1 MGGLGGKKLFGAFTL
16 LEVMVA
22 VAILGIALTAIF
34 SSEAG
39 AIRAGARAR
48 HMTTATL
55 LARCKM
61 GEVEEQLM
69 REGFPA
75 VGMDGTDE
83 CCEGGE
89 QEGFSCDWA
98 VERIELPDQMGGM
111 GEEGGGDPLGLGGDH
126 AADSASTEDLS
137 AALGG
142 AAGGDVLGAYA
153 VQYAWPVLRP
163 GIEEQVRRVLVTV
176 TWHEGEEERSFD
188 VVQYVVA
195 DQGVFV
201 PGQGNEDPQNGASGG
216 GQNQPG
222 QQPNQQQRRAPTQR
236 INLPGGGGL

>member
-1 MGGLGGKKLFGAFTL
+1 MKRNIFGAFTL

-61 GEVEEQLM
+61 GEIEEQLM
-69 REGFPA
+69 VEGFPA
-75 VGMDGTDE
+75 VSMDGSDE

-89 QEGFSCDWA
+89 QAGFSCEWT
-98 VERIELPDQMGGM
+98 VERIELPDQLEAGA
-111 GEEGGGDPLGLGGDH
+111 EGGGDPLGLSGDH
-126 AADSASTEDLS
+126 GADTGASDMDLQ

-142 AAGGDVLGAYA
+142 AAGGDVIGSYA
-153 VQYAWPVLRP
+153 VQFAWPVLRP
-163 GIEEQVRRVLVTV
+163 AIEEQVRRATVTV
-176 TWHEGEEERSFD
+176 MWQEGEATRSFD

-195 DQGVFV
+195 DQGVMPDPSAAGGAGAGT
-201 PGQGNEDPQNGASGG
+201 PGSGTGTGTGTGTGSQIGGPGTGA
-216 GQNQPG
+216 GQ
-222 QQPNQQQRRAPTQR
+222 
-236 INLPGGGGL
+236 NLPGVQR

>member
-1 MGGLGGKKLFGAFTL
+1 MASPDRTPHRELFGAFTL

-48 HMTTATL
+48 HITTATL

-61 GEVEEQLM
+61 GEIEEQLM

-75 VGMDGTDE
+75 VSMDGSDE

-89 QEGFSCDWA
+89 QDGFGCEWS
-98 VERIELPDQMGGM
+98 VERIELPDAIEGGM
-111 GEEGGGDPLGLGGDH
+111 GEEGGDPLGLSGDH
-126 AADSASTEDLS
+126 AGDSASAADLEG
-137 AALGG
+137 ALAG
-142 AAGGDVLGAYA
+142 AAGGDMLGAYA

-163 GIEEQVRRVLVTV
+163 GIEEQVRRATVTV
-176 TWHEGEEERSFD
+176 SWGQGEARQSFD
-188 VVQYVVA
+188 VVQYLVA
-195 DQGVFV
+195 NQGVFV
-201 PGQGNEDPQNGASGG
+201 PGQENDPPPDDGDPEGPQ
-216 GQNQPG
+216 
-222 QQPNQQQRRAPTQR
+222 
-236 INLPGGGGL
+236 